1 MAKQTPTPTT
11 STGLTA
17 VAIAACSFAAA
28 TQGSVAGVV
37 DLPEGTVLLQ
47 VTPAGEFGPSDGRPM
62 PHPLW
67 RIDAQ
72 SAQGVIARFS
82 ALRQPPVI
90 DYEHQTLN
98 KEKNGQP
105 APAAGWMREL
115 RWLDGKGLYAV
126 AELTARAQ
134 AHVDA
139 KEYLYFSP
147 VFEFDPKTGT
157 VLAVHMGALTNNPAI
172 HGMDPMSLLAAASAA
187 FLIPT
192 HHQEPSVN
200 PLLKA
205 VLAALGLPDTTTETA
220 ACAALTAVGPIA
232 TLQAQAHAARQ
243 ALALPADATGEA
255 VIAACTGLRT
265 SAATNVPDP
274 AKFVPVA
281 VVEELRTNIAALSAR
296 QLDIDLDSAI
306 KPALADGRLLPAQ
319 EAWARDLGKSNLA
332 ALTSYLASAQP
343 IAALTSTQTRGK
355 PPQGEAT
362 GVAQLS
368 AEQMAVCSAMGL
380 SPDQFRA
387 VVTNPAA

>member
-1 MAKQTPTPTT
+1 M
-11 STGLTA
+11 
-17 VAIAACSFAAA
+17 AIAVCSFAAA
-28 TQGSVAGVV
+28 VQGSVPGAT
-37 DLPEGTVLLQ
+37 DLPDGTVLLQ

-62 PHPLW
+62 PHPNW

-147 VFEFDPKTGT
+147 VFEFDPDTGT

-172 HGMDPMSLLAAASAA
+172 HGMAPMSLLAAASAA

-192 HHQEPSVN
+192 PHQEPSVN

-232 TLQAQAHAARQ
+232 TLQAQAHAARH
-243 ALALPADATGEA
+243 ALALPVDATGDA
-255 VIAACTGLRT
+255 VIAACTSLRT
-265 SAATNVPDP
+265 AAAPATPDP
-274 AKFVPVA
+274 AKFVPIESVTA
-281 VVEELRTNIAALSAR
+281 MQSQIAALSAR
-296 QLDIDLDSAI
+296 QLDADVDAQIT
-306 KPALADGRLLPAQ
+306 PALADGRLSPVL
-319 EAWARDLGKSNLA
+319 ESWARDLGKHNIA
-332 ALTSYLASAQP
+332 ALTAYLASAQP
-343 IAALTSTQTRGK
+343 IAALTGTQTGGK
-355 PPQGEAT
+355 APAGAAGSAT
-362 GVAQLS
+362 GGAQLS
-368 AEQMAVCSAMGL
+368 VAEMAVCTAMGIT
-380 SPDQFRA
+380 PDQYKA
-387 VVTNPAA
+387 AAPAKV